1 LINRSGRVEY
11 VIVGDAKGLVLPDL
25 KRTRVGE
32 KRFRGLRLIHTH
44 LKSEPLS
51 KDDLTDLALLRLDLV
66 ASVDVIENGLP
77 GNIRCA
83 HLVPQNSGSSSWNF
97 LEPVHP
103 SGLDTDF
110 LEIIRSIEDE
120 FASLGS
126 GRILGDKRERGILV
140 SVTRGSLYEAEEHL
154 EELKE
159 LAFTSG
165 VLVVDSVIQRVHE
178 INPKFFIG
186 KGKLGELVIRCM
198 QQEADLLI
206 FDQNLSPTQAN
217 SISEYADIKVI
228 DRTQLILDIF
238 AQRAHSRDGKI
249 QVELAQLRYML
260 PRLVGKGV
268 EMSQLMGGIGGRG
281 PGETK
286 LEVDRRRARERI
298 NYLEKQINHL
308 SNERHQRRALRKKRG
323 LPIISI
329 IGYTNAGKS
338 TLLNNLTNSN
348 VFVEDKLFATLDT
361 SSRRLRFPR
370 EREVIIT
377 DTVGFIRDLPADLIN
392 AFKATLEELEDADLL
407 VHVVDIS
414 SPYFEKQIRAVEKI
428 LEDLELHRIPRMLVF
443 NKEDKIPSDEAA
455 NISRTYDATA
465 ISAINP
471 ETFYRLL
478 KEIEDMM
485 WS

>member
-1 LINRSGRVEY
+1 M
-11 VIVGDAKGLVLPDL
+11 
-25 KRTRVGE
+25 
-32 KRFRGLRLIHTH
+32 
-44 LKSEPLS
+44 
-51 KDDLTDLALLRLDLV
+51 
-66 ASVDVIENGLP
+66 
-77 GNIRCA
+77 
-83 HLVPQNSGSSSWNF
+83 
-97 LEPVHP
+97 EPVHP
-103 SGLDTDF
+103 SKLNADF

-120 FASLGS
+120 FARVGN
-126 GRILGDKRERGILV
+126 GRKAGDKRERAILV
-140 SVTRGSLYEAEEHL
+140 SVTRGSLFEAEEHL

-165 VLVVDSVIQRVHE
+165 VLVVDSVIQRVHD

-186 KGKLGELVIRCM
+186 KGKLGDLVIRCM

-206 FDQNLSPTQAN
+206 FDQNLSAGQAN
-217 SISEYADIKVI
+217 SISDYADVKVI

-238 AQRAHSRDGKI
+238 AQRAHSRDGKV
-249 QVELAQLRYML
+249 QVELAQLKYML

-286 LEVDRRRARERI
+286 LEVDRRKARERI
-298 NYLEKQINHL
+298 SYLEKQIKHL
-308 SNERHQRRALRKKRG
+308 SKERYQRRALRKKRG

-338 TLLNNLTNSN
+338 TLLNNLTKSS

-361 SSRRLRFPR
+361 ASRRLRFPR

-407 VHVVDIS
+407 LHLIDIS
-414 SPYFEKQIRAVEKI
+414 SPYFEKQIAAVEKI
-428 LEDLELHRIPRMLVF
+428 LEDLQLHRVLRILVF
-443 NKEDKIPSDEAA
+443 NKEDKIPPDEAA
-455 NISRTYDATA
+455 NICKTYDA
-465 ISAINP
+465 ISVSAINP
-471 ETFYRLL
+471 ETFDRLL
-478 KEIEDMM
+478 KEIENMM
-485 WS
+485 WSGENEMRGY